1 MTTTMRLLPVRVSA
15 DLRGLIDQVGPVN
28 PGTRALLLLGADAAG
43 LDLGGLEREIAGLLA
58 ADLDA
63 RVQAGLRQIF
73 ARLTARPPQV
83 AAQPVWPT
91 PEPEGGAADRPAE
104 AEASGDPFAHIGINV

>member
-28 PGTRALLLLGADAAG
+28 PAVRALLLLGADAVG
-43 LDLGGLEREIAGLLA
+43 LDLGGLDREIAGLLA
-58 ADLDA
+58 AELDE

-73 ARLTARPPQV
+73 ARLTATPPSERTPLPLPILV
-83 AAQPVWPT
+83 PV
-91 PEPEGGAADRPAE
+91 EGSDVLPAE
-104 AEASGDPFAHIGINV
+104 ADVPIDPFASIGIDV